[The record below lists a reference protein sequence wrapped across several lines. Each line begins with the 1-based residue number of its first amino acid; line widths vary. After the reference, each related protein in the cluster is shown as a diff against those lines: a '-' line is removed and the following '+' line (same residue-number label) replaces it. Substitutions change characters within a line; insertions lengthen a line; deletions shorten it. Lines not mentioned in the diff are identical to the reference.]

1 MITDPIFIFSILGMA
16 IILVF
21 WIKSEI
27 DKSLEENFVVKNSS
41 ILSTA
46 FGLMMLYS
54 IFINAGDLS
63 IVLLVASII
72 SLIVLIVGI
81 IISNQTIISSSRGYF
96 IPIFLIFILRT
107 FIYEPYQIPS
117 GSMMPGLKVGDF
129 LLVDKNSYWYKVNR
143 IASP

>member
-1 MITDPIFIFSILGMA
+1 MLTVL
-16 IILVF
+16 II
-21 WIKSEI
+21 WIKSDINPRSE
-27 DKSLEENFVVKNSS
+27 DNYVVKNIST
-41 ILSTA
+41 LSTF

-72 SLIVLIVGI
+72 SLIVLVIGVI
-81 IISNQTIISSSRGYF
+81 IANKTIISSSRGYF

-129 LLVDKNSYWYKVNR
+129 LLVNKHSYGLKVNR
-143 IASP
+143 IGDAFA

>member
-27 DKSLEENFVVKNSS
+27 DKSLEENFVVKNIS

-96 IPIFLIFILRT
+96 IPIFL
-107 FIYEPYQIPS
+107 
-117 GSMMPGLKVGDF
+117 V
-129 LLVDKNSYWYKVNR
+129 
-143 IASP
+143 